1 MIEPGASRFLVAPE
15 GLPISGA
22 QFECCATAFLGKA
35 VDAESADDSEI
46 IAMYDWMIKKIKLAV
61 DEAARLQ
68 LAEAAFDPAVLE
80 PSGLLARAAQLQK
93 SLDNFMTVSCID
105 FIVLMST
112 GSPYAA
118 KKFVAFEKNGHYRAI
133 MWQPQAMACLRTCR
147 RSTAARSRRAGCAS
161 SSSTAR

>member
-1 MIEPGASRFLVAPE
+1 
-15 GLPISGA
+15 
-22 QFECCATAFLGKA
+22 
-35 VDAESADDSEI
+35 
-46 IAMYDWMIKKIKLAV
+46 MYDWMIKKIKLAV